1 MDIIITAPSLDPRQ
15 NVSGVSSVVKF
26 IIDNNKAHHYIHFE
40 LGKKDKERG
49 GVFRLF
55 PLLKAIERW
64 RQLLGQHPNALVHYN
79 FPLSAASVIRD
90 PLFMWMARRRGMKMI
105 VHVHGGLYLTADK
118 IPWLQRCI
126 LKRVF
131 KMQVPFVALSEAE
144 VDIIKRKFGAKD
156 VSSLPNCIELQE
168 AKDFCRE
175 ENQGTLHIGYLGRI
189 AKTKGMDD
197 LLEACR
203 KLKEEG
209 MEFVLEIAGK
219 EEHEGEYLPQFRALL
234 DKDFHY
240 AGIVSGKSKSD
251 FLRALDIFV
260 LPSHFE
266 GLPMSLLESMSYGI
280 VPVTTPVGSI
290 PHYISESV
298 NGLFMKMKDAK
309 SLCQQIMRLNEDR
322 KMLHQLSIS
331 AKQTIFNSFSPDLYV
346 QKLNG
351 LYQNVIEKGV

>member
-55 PLLKAIERW
+55 PLLKAIGRW
-64 RQLLGQHPNALVHYN
+64 RNLLSQHPNALVHYN

-90 PLFMWMARRRGMKMI
+90 PLFMWMVRKRGMKII
-105 VHVHGGLYLTADK
+105 VHVHGGLYLTAED
-118 IPWLQRCI
+118 IPWLQRHI

-144 VDIIKRKFGAKD
+144 VDTIKHKFGAKD
-156 VSSLPNCIELQE
+156 VSSLPNCIELQD
-168 AKDFCRE
+168 AKEFCRE
-175 ENQGTLHIGYLGRI
+175 ENQGILHIGYLGRI
-189 AKTKGMDD
+189 AKTKGMND

-209 MEFVLEIAGK
+209 LEFVLDMAGK
-219 EEHEGEYLPQFRALL
+219 EEHEGEYLPLFKDLL
-234 DKDFHY
+234 GKGFYY
-240 AGIVSGKSKSD
+240 AGIVSGQSKAE
-251 FLRALDIFV
+251 FLRRLDIFA

-290 PHYISESV
+290 PHYVSEGV
-298 NGLFMKMKDAK
+298 NGLFMKKEDAE
-309 SLCQQIMRLNEDR
+309 SLCHQVKRLNEDR
-322 KMLHQLSIS
+322 KMLHQLSIR
-331 AKQTIFNSFSPDLYV
+331 AKETIFNNFSPDLYV

-351 LYQNVIEKGV
+351 LYQNIIEKGV